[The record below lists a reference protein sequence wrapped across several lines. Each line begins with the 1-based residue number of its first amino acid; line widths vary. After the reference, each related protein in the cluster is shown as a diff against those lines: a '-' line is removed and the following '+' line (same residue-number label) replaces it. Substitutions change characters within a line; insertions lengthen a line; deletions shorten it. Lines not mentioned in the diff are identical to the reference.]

1 MRLTRLRQLMQ
12 EKGLG
17 SFLVSRPSNRRY
29 LSGFKADDPQEGESA
44 GMLFISQDKAFL
56 VTDPRYAEL
65 AKEEVKGFEVFV
77 YKGNFFDQINE
88 ILKQMPSPLGF
99 EAMHLSYG
107 LYERFCQTIEK
118 NQLSLTLTP
127 TEYLVEGLREIK
139 EEEEISL
146 LKEALRLTERV
157 FLWLKDYL
165 KPDLTEKEVA
175 WQIEVF
181 IRHELK
187 AELSFPPI
195 VASGPNAA
203 IPHAVPTAKKIQAHE
218 PVIIDC
224 GVKWKGYCADMTRTF
239 YIGTPDEQY
248 KKIYNLVLEAQQR
261 GMKTIRAGITAYE
274 VDAAA
279 RDFLKNNGYAE
290 AFLHSLGHGIG
301 LLVHEPPSLSPRRP
315 SKVLKA
321 NMVVTMEP
329 GLYFSGWGGVRIE
342 DMVLI
347 KENGGECLNQLSR
360 TLDDWVL

>member
-1 MRLTRLRQLMQ
+1 MRLSRLRQLMQ

-17 SFLVSRPSNRRY
+17 SLLISRPSNRRY

-56 VTDPRYAEL
+56 VTDPRYADL
-65 AKEEVKGFEVFV
+65 AKEEVKEFEVFV
-77 YKGNFFDQINE
+77 YKGNFFEQINE
-88 ILKQMPSPLGF
+88 VLKQMPSPLGF

-107 LYERFCQTIEK
+107 LYERFSQTIEK
-118 NQLSLTLTP
+118 NRLSLTLTP

-139 EEEEISL
+139 DEDEISL
-146 LKEALRLTERV
+146 LKEALRLTEKL
-157 FLWLKDYL
+157 FLWLKNYL
-165 KPDLTEKEVA
+165 KPGLTEKEVA
-175 WQIEVF
+175 WQIEAF
-181 IRHELK
+181 IKHDLK

-218 PVIIDC
+218 PIIVDC
-224 GVKWKGYCADMTRTF
+224 GVKWEGYCADMTRTF
-239 YIGTPDEQY
+239 YIGTPDEEY
-248 KKIYNLVLEAQQR
+248 KKVYNLVLGAQQK
-261 GMKTIRAGITAYE
+261 GMKAIRAGITAYE

-279 RDFLKNNGYAE
+279 REFLKDNGCAE
-290 AFLHSLGHGIG
+290 AFLHSLGHGVG

-342 DMVLI
+342 DMVLV
-347 KENGGECLNQLSR
+347 KKNGGERLNQLSAI
-360 TLDDWVL
+360 LDDWVL